1 MKKSLL
7 FRLSFLVLLSII
19 GGHFSYAQSSWIWQN
34 PLPQGNELLSVS
46 FTDAN
51 TGTAVGDCGSIV
63 RTTDGGANWAIQT
76 SGTANNLQSV
86 SFTDANTGTAVG
98 DSGTILRTTDGGAT
112 WTSQS
117 SGTTNS
123 LLGVHFTDANTGTA
137 VGNNIILRTTNG
149 GSNWTSQLNGSV
161 LYLTSVYF
169 TDANK
174 GCAGG
179 SDGQGN
185 GIILRTTDG
194 GLNWTSWINQMPS
207 GRPGYI
213 NIYSICLTDTNTG
226 TAVGGTSDGSR
237 YHGTIFRTTD
247 GGITWT
253 SQTSGTGFYIYSVG
267 FTDTN
272 TGTMVGDGGT
282 ILRTTDGGANWTRQ
296 SSGTTLPLH
305 GVLFTDASTGTAVGA
320 SGIILRTT
328 NGGTNW
334 TSQTIGT
341 MYGLSSV
348 SFTDANTGTAVGGGY
363 PNATILHTTNGG
375 VNWTSQ
381 PNPAIYSLYNVCFT
395 DANTGTAV
403 GQYGTIIRTT
413 DGGTNWTR
421 QNATTNDLYG
431 VSFTDANT
439 GTVVGTNH
447 VILRTTNGGETWTG
461 SPYPTGYLLYGVC
474 FIDANTGWVVGGS
487 GNGIILHT
495 TDGGTNWTT
504 QSIGGVYLYRVCFTD
519 ANTGWAVGSS
529 IPGNGPMNGIILH
542 TIDGGINWTSQQ
554 IGAMATYMYDV
565 SFTGA
570 NTGTI
575 IGYRQSVTFQTAGG
589 VMYIGPASII
599 LQTTN
604 GGASWT
610 EQSNVV
616 DCGLSGVCFTDANN
630 GTIVGS
636 GGKILRMKNSGAVSS
651 QPNVVLSSTAL
662 SFWKVMLSKYKE
674 TTISI
679 KNEGGDTLRISNI
692 TSNNSVFSV
701 RPGPMVVAPGQKSRD
716 TLRFTPSGIGDVAG
730 TLLVYSNSPSSP
742 DTVKVYGNGFI
753 TGITQLSGNNI
764 NYGKVLIGQSKDT
777 TVTISNIGNDTL
789 KISSISSSNSA
800 FVSRT
805 TVKAIPAGAAFIDTL
820 HFAPTSIGTQA
831 AALIITSSSPTSP
844 DTISVSGY
852 CFGVPAVQFN
862 AKTIS
867 FGKIGIGQ
875 YKDTTVT
882 ITNSGTDTLKISS
895 IVSSDSIFVPR
906 SAVMNITPGQSSI
919 DTLRFLPLALGTD
932 SAWITILSNAHSSPD
947 TIKVSG
953 IGDVGTKVDPGTELP
968 KSYALSQNYPNPFN
982 PSTTIA
988 FALPSRSFVTLKI
1001 YDMLGREVAVL
1012 ASEELAAG
1020 NYTRQWYAASLSS
1033 GIYFYRLEAGSF
1045 IQTKKLILLK

>member
-7 FRLSFLVLLSII
+7 LRLGLPLLLSII
-19 GGHFSYAQSSWIWQN
+19 VGHLSYAQSSWIWQN
-34 PLPQGNELLSVS
+34 PLPQGNALLSVS
-46 FTDAN
+46 CTDAN
-51 TGTAVGDCGSIV
+51 TGTAVGYCGSIV

-76 SGTANNLQSV
+76 SGTRNNLQSV
-86 SFTDANTGTAVG
+86 LFTDANTGTAVG
-98 DSGTILRTTDGGAT
+98 DSGTILRTTNGGAT

-137 VGNNIILRTTNG
+137 VGTNVILRTTNG
-149 GSNWTSQLNGSV
+149 GTNWTSQLNGTAPYLSSV
-161 LYLTSVYF
+161 SF
-169 TDANK
+169 TDADK
-174 GCAGG
+174 GCISG
-179 SDGQGN
+179 SDSLGN
-185 GIILRTTDG
+185 GIILCTTDG
-194 GLNWTSWINQMPS
+194 GLNWTSWINQMQS
-207 GRPGYI
+207 GRPGSI
-213 NIYSICLTDTNTG
+213 HIYSICLTDTKTG
-226 TAVGGTSDGSR
+226 TAVGETVVGNS
-237 YHGTIFRTTD
+237 YLGTIFRTTD

-253 SQTSGTGFYIYSVG
+253 SQTSGTGSYLYSVC

-272 TGTMVGDGGT
+272 TGTVVGDGGT

-305 GVLFTDASTGTAVGA
+305 GVSFTDANTGTAVGG

-328 NGGTNW
+328 NGGTSW
-334 TSQTIGT
+334 TSQSIGT
-341 MYGLSSV
+341 MNGLSSV
-348 SFTDANTGTAVGGGY
+348 SFTDANTGTAVGGSY
-363 PNATILHTTNGG
+363 PNGTVLHTTNGG

-421 QNATTNDLYG
+421 QYATSNDLYG
-431 VSFTDANT
+431 VSFTDVNT
-439 GTVVGTNH
+439 GTVVGGNH
-447 VILRTTNGGETWTG
+447 VILRTTDGGETWMG
-461 SPYPTGYLLYGVC
+461 SPFPAGSWLYSVC
-474 FIDANTGWVVGGS
+474 FIDANTGWAVGD
-487 GNGIILHT
+487 GIILRT

-504 QSIGGVYLYRVCFTD
+504 QSIGVVNYLYRVCFTD
-519 ANTGWAVGSS
+519 ANTGWAVGW
-529 IPGNGPMNGIILH
+529 GATNGIILH
-542 TIDGGINWTSQQ
+542 TIDGGINWTSQS
-554 IGAMATYMYDV
+554 IGAICTSMYDV

-575 IGYRQSVTFQTAGG
+575 IGYRQSETILVGG
-589 VMYIGPASII
+589 RPMYLGPATII

-610 EQSNVV
+610 EQSNAI
-616 DCGLSGVCFTDANN
+616 DASLSGVCFTDANN

-636 GGKILRMKNSGAVSS
+636 GGAILRMKNSGAVST

-662 SFWKVMLSKYKE
+662 SFWKVMLNKYKE
-674 TTISI
+674 TTITI

-692 TSNNSVFSV
+692 TSSNSVFSV
-701 RPGPMVVAPGQKSRD
+701 RPGPIVVAPGQKSRD
-716 TLRFTPSGIGDVAG
+716 TLRFTPSAVGDAAA
-730 TLLVYSNSPSSP
+730 TILVYSNSPSSP
-742 DTVKVYGNGFI
+742 DTVQVYGNGFI
-753 TGITQLSGNNI
+753 TGVTQLSGNNI

-777 TVTISNIGNDTL
+777 TVTINNIGNDTL

-805 TVKAIPAGAAFIDTL
+805 TVKSIPVGAAFTDTL

-844 DTISVSGY
+844 DTIYVSGY
-852 CFGVPAVQFN
+852 CFGVPVVQFN

-867 FGKIGIGQ
+867 FGKVGIGQ
-875 YKDTTVT
+875 YKDTTVM
-882 ITNSGTDTLKISS
+882 ITNTGTDTLKISS
-895 IVSSDSIFVPR
+895 IVSSDSIFIPKREVF
-906 SAVMNITPGQSSI
+906 NIAPGQSSI
-919 DTLRFLPLALGTD
+919 DTLRFSPLALGTD
-932 SAWITILSNAHSSPD
+932 SAWITILSNAHIFPD
-947 TIKVSG
+947 TVKVSG

-1001 YDMLGREVAVL
+1001 YDMLGREVALL

-1020 NYTRQWYAASLSS
+1020 NYTRQWNAASLSS